1 MVVLLHS
8 ISKSNCAICLKI
20 KKIIIFK
27 QMKNKKK
34 SAKAGNAERAS
45 KNEQLSE
52 RLRTFYAEEGIVMA
66 HTADKSKV
74 IAVFPNHGL
83 TFTYD
88 VEGKEM
94 QVNGA
99 CIDAERP
106 IKLPVLHGDVEDY
119 NLLTMAVLTMY
130 EEFPEVLF
138 AYTLM
143 YMGSL
148 AGKEFGIYQLTA

>member
-1 MVVLLHS
+1 MKQHNL
-8 ISKSNCAICLKI
+8 IKRLK
-20 KKIIIFK
+20 
-27 QMKNKKK
+27 
-34 SAKAGNAERAS
+34 
-45 KNEQLSE
+45 
-52 RLRTFYAEEGIVMA
+52 TFYAEEGVVMA
-66 HTADKSKV
+66 HTADNSKV

-83 TFTYD
+83 TFTYN

-119 NLLTMAVLTMY
+119 NLMTMAVLTMY

>member
-1 MVVLLHS
+1 M
-8 ISKSNCAICLKI
+8 K
-20 KKIIIFK
+20 
-27 QMKNKKK
+27 KNKQT
-34 SAKAGNAERAS
+34 AVAGNAERAS

-52 RLRTFYAEEGIVMA
+52 RLRTFYAEEGVVMA

-99 CIDAERP
+99 RINAE
-106 IKLPVLHGDVEDY
+106 LPVLHGEVEDY

-138 AYTLM
+138 AYTII

-148 AGKEFGIYQLTA
+148 AGRECGIYQSNNKK